1 MLQVKAHSFEID
13 ADTTSYE
20 PYRRGGIVA
29 EAKQPKKL
37 NFKLLRDALADPG
50 DFLFSDFSK
59 LERSA
64 TLHVAFQALE
74 AFRVSRVKSFVRDVP
89 TACKPLLFNGQPWQP
104 QLFASETQKA
114 FQALPVLRV
123 SFVGFAFWAL

>member
-13 ADTTSYE
+13 ADTTSYD

-29 EAKQPKKL
+29 EAKQPKKI
-37 NFKLLRDALADPG
+37 NFKPLRDALADPG
-50 DFLFSDFSK
+50 EFLFSDFSK

-74 AFRVSRVKSFVRDVP
+74 AFRVSFAGSSSV
-89 TACKPLLFNGQPWQP
+89 WQI
-104 QLFASETQKA
+104 LAA
-114 FQALPVLRV
+114 
-123 SFVGFAFWAL
+123 

>member
-1 MLQVKAHSFEID
+1 M
-13 ADTTSYE
+13 
-20 PYRRGGIVA
+20 A

-50 DFLFSDFSK
+50 EFLFSDFSK

-74 AFRVSRVKSFVRDVP
+74 AFRVSRVKLCEGCSHCMQSTYVQW
-89 TACKPLLFNGQPWQP
+89 A
-104 QLFASETQKA
+104 
-114 FQALPVLRV
+114 ALAARAVCI
-123 SFVGFAFWAL
+123 

>member
-29 EAKQPKKL
+29 ETKQPKKL

-50 DFLFSDFSK
+50 EFLFSDFSK

-74 AFRVSRVKSFVRDVP
+74 AFRVSFAESSFLAMSP
-89 TACKPLLFNGQPWQP
+89 LHANQAC
-104 QLFASETQKA
+104 
-114 FQALPVLRV
+114 
-123 SFVGFAFWAL
+123 

>member
-1 MLQVKAHSFEID
+1 MAELWQMPSTSGNQLLSLCVLQVKAHSFEID

-50 DFLFSDFSK
+50 EFLFSDFSK

-74 AFRVSRVKSFVRDVP
+74 AFRVRFAGPSSVRNVP
-89 TACKPLLFNGQPWQP
+89 TACKPGLSNSQP
-104 QLFASETQKA
+104 
-114 FQALPVLRV
+114 
-123 SFVGFAFWAL
+123 